1 MDHRGETTR
10 RRCEMSKA
18 YEKFTL
24 VIAILIFLGLMY
36 FVGSIKI
43 GVWNEC
49 RTDQSFWYCWSL
61 ISK

>member
-1 MDHRGETTR
+1 
-10 RRCEMSKA
+10 MSKA